1 MIVNYIAAAEADMQ
15 SAQERVDHGFQVLR
29 AYGWQSDQ
37 AHVVMSCNCRCKV
50 VAAINRYIITVR
62 GQPSANFFVVSIPLY
77 FEMTPRPPMNA
88 TRTGGL
94 SLGCGLTDFCDMPA
108 RSSYN

>member
-15 SAQERVDHGFQVLR
+15 SAQERVGHGFQVLR

-37 AHVVMSCNCRCKV
+37 PHVAMSCNCRGKV

-62 GQPSANFFVVSIPLY
+62 GQPSDNFFVVSFNSAVFGNDTTLSYERHPHWPPL
-77 FEMTPRPPMNA
+77 
-88 TRTGGL
+88 
-94 SLGCGLTDFCDMPA
+94 LGV
-108 RSSYN
+108 